1 MSKFPSLLRGTRTV
15 APGGLGEEAERSGG
29 WLRSSHLPSR
39 PPPGLF
45 CRTCYGLLDNTCSV
59 CASPL
64 SYQGGLDLEL

>member
-1 MSKFPSLLRGTRTV
+1 MCKFPSLLRDTDSR
-15 APGGLGEEAERSGG
+15 PRGGWGRKPERSGG